1 MLELRTYFA
10 ETFNMI
16 EDFTRNADILL
27 KHGFV
32 ESNNRLDAYSES
44 VDSLKI
50 TSYGLY
56 MFNALAYDFTY
67 LDIVC
72 TDCGVFS
79 EEVSN
84 YLIEAA
90 RQEYALF
97 THRDRVARVKVRP
110 DRVEHFI
117 HYLQEEEQLPSRGG
131 AAGTRIVLP
140 RHP

>member
-1 MLELRTYFA
+1 
-10 ETFNMI
+10 
-16 EDFTRNADILL
+16 
-27 KHGFV
+27 
-32 ESNNRLDAYSES
+32 LDAYSES

-97 THRDRVARVKVRP
+97 THRDRVARVKVRL

-117 HYLQEEEQLPSRGG
+117 HYLQEEEQRERELYSLGIPDDNMFTYKSLAAFEAEKGRVLASAQRQRETQSGQSRRTQRG
-131 AAGTRIVLP
+131 
-140 RHP
+140 